1 MITLLKIL
9 LGYGWPLLQLN
20 SPFDVLYPGRIALGL
35 GTGEAMNEVPPGFDW
50 TMPNSRQKRMIEAK
64 EIIDKFGKLI
74 RLEELQRLTAE

>member
-1 MITLLKIL
+1 MITL

-35 GTGEAMNEVPPGFDW
+35 GTGEAMNEVLPGFDW